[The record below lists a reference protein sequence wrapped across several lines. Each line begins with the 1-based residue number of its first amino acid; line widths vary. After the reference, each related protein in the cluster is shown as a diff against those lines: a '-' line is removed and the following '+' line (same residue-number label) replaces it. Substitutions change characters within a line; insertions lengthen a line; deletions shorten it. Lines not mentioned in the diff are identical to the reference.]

1 MMTSREMEKES
12 DEDIWGRYKTSG
24 DVDVRNHLVERYASI
39 VKYVAGRLAVNMPPH
54 VEFDDL
60 VSYGT
65 FGLLDAIEKFEPS
78 RGFKFKTYAT
88 TRIRGAI
95 LDELRSIDWVPRS
108 TRQKARQLQ
117 GVYSELETKLG
128 RAATDDEVAQS
139 MGITVEGLAD
149 LLHEVSGTA
158 VLSLDDVW
166 HVGAD
171 DDEVSIVETLEG
183 DERLH
188 PEYKLEREEVKR
200 VLIDA
205 IQALPQREREVIAL
219 YYYEDLTLKEIGEVL
234 GVTESRISQLHSK
247 SILRLKARLTKFR
260 ESLLR

>member
-1 MMTSREMEKES
+1 MSSKAADLS
-12 DEDIWGRYKTSG
+12 DEDVWARYKETG
-24 DVDVRNHLVERYASI
+24 DVEIRNHLVERYASI
-39 VKYVAGRLAVNMPPH
+39 VKYVAGRLAVNMPPQ

-65 FGLLDAIEKFEPS
+65 FGLLDAIEKFDPG

-108 TRQKARQLQ
+108 TRQKARHLQ
-117 GVYSELETKLG
+117 QVYAELESRLG
-128 RAATDDEVAQS
+128 RSASDEEVAEA
-139 MGITVEGLAD
+139 MGISVAELAD

-166 HVGAD
+166 HVGQD
-171 DDEVSIVETLEG
+171 DDEVSIVDTIEG

-188 PEYKLEREEVKR
+188 PNYRIEREEVKR
-200 VLIDA
+200 ILIEA
-205 IQALPQREREVIAL
+205 IQALPRREKEVVAL

-234 GVTESRISQLHSK
+234 GVTESRVSQLHSK
-247 SILRLKARLTKFR
+247 AVMRLKARLAKYR

>member
-1 MMTSREMEKES
+1 MNALEKKT
-12 DEDIWGRYKTSG
+12 DEEVWGHYKSSG
-24 DVDVRNHLVERYASI
+24 DIDIRNHLVERYGSI

-65 FGLLDAIEKFEPS
+65 FGLLDAIEKFEPA

-108 TRQKARQLQ
+108 TRQKARQIQ
-117 GVYSELETKLG
+117 AVYSELETRLG
-128 RAATDDEVAQS
+128 RSATDEEAAEA
-139 MGITVEGLAD
+139 MGLTTVGLAE
-149 LLHEVSGTA
+149 LLQEVSGTA

-166 HVGAD
+166 HVGSD
-171 DDEVSIVETLEG
+171 DDEVSIVDTIEG
-183 DERLH
+183 DERLQ
-188 PEYKLEREEVKR
+188 PNFKIEREEVKR
-200 VLIDA
+200 ILIEA

-247 SILRLKARLTKFR
+247 AILRLKARLARYR
-260 ESLLR
+260 ENLLR